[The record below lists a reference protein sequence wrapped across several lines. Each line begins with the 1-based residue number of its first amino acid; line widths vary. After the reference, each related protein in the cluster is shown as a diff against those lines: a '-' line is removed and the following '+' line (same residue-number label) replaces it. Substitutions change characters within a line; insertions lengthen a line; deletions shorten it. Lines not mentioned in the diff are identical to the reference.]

1 MTVFNSIQKDTSQPK
16 WEYDLSNV
24 TVVCLFKYHYLKLK
38 ISQSVLPMFKCN
50 VTLFD
55 VNIQVGTFMG
65 QLLNMVIN

>member
-1 MTVFNSIQKDTSQPK
+1 MTSVM
-16 WEYDLSNV
+16 L
-24 TVVCLFKYHYLKLK
+24 VCLFKYYYLKLK